1 MKNKKVIL
9 TVGIP
14 ASGKSTWR
22 DKFLRENKNYVCVS
36 RDDFRFM
43 LRNEPFLEP
52 KGEKFVTE
60 MVEEAIIRAVKNK
73 YNVIVD
79 QTNVNLKY
87 LRLLVEFC
95 EKLGDV
101 EFKIFDI
108 PLKVALER
116 DSKRERSVGKVVLER
131 MYKNYLNLFDSNFD
145 FSTRKKKPY
154 IAQGIKWKRDGNK
167 PNAVIF
173 DIDGT
178 IAHMQ
183 GKRGSFD
190 WNRVDVDTVD
200 EKVRETLNV
209 YKKAGYE
216 IIMVTGRDGV
226 CAEDTSLWLMKN
238 KVDFNYVFTKPE
250 NDFRKDTI
258 NKTEIYNQFIK
269 GRFNVLCAYDDRDQA
284 VATWRGLG
292 IKCYQVAEG
301 TF

>member
-1 MKNKKVIL
+1 MKNKKIIL

-14 ASGKSTWR
+14 ASGKGTWR
-22 DKFLRENKNYVCVS
+22 EKFLRENSNIVCVS
-36 RDDFRFM
+36 RDEYRFM
-43 LRNEPFLEP
+43 LRNEPFLDP

-60 MVEEAIIRAVKNK
+60 MVEEAIIRAIKNK

-79 QTNVNLKY
+79 QTNVNIKY

-95 EKLGDV
+95 QKLADV
-101 EFKIFDI
+101 DFKIFDL

-116 DSKRERSVGKVVLER
+116 DAKRERSVGKVVLER
-131 MYKNYLNLFDSNFD
+131 MYKNYLVLFDSNFD
-145 FSTRKKKPY
+145 FSTRKKLPY

-190 WNRVDVDTVD
+190 WNKVGVDTVD

-209 YKKAGYE
+209 YKKAGYK

-226 CAEDTSLWLMKN
+226 CADDTEQWLIDN
-238 KVDFNYVFTKPE
+238 KIDFDYLFTKPE

-258 NKTEIYNQFIK
+258 NKTEIYNEFIK